1 MSLMDLLVKVDT
13 FLWGVPLMV
22 LLLGAGI
29 ILTIRTR
36 CVQLRQFPYIMKNT
50 LGRMFHRGEI
60 EEGAISPFQALST
73 ALAATV
79 GTGNIVGVSVA
90 ILGGGPGAVFW
101 MWFAAFFGM
110 CTKFSEVNLSIA
122 YRVKTDVGYA
132 GGPMYYIDRG
142 LHKPWLGKIF
152 AFLAALATFGL
163 GCSVQSNAIAGTL
176 KSSFNIPP
184 FLTAV
189 VITILTAVV
198 VIGGIKSISR
208 VTEKLVPFMA
218 AFYILG
224 GLFIIFSNIG
234 NLPGAIRDIFVGA
247 FNPRAVGGGAIGF
260 TIMTAM
266 RSGISR
272 GVFTNEAGLGSSPIA
287 HATASTDHPTRQGL
301 WGVTEVFLDTFV
313 VCTITALVILTSGV
327 MELGE
332 VDASALV
339 AEAFSLHFGFGRYI
353 ISIGLLL
360 FAFSTILGWEFY
372 GETSARYL
380 VGKRIGAPYKV
391 LFLILV
397 FLGCTIKLDMAWEV
411 ANILNALMAIPN
423 LIGLIG
429 LSGVVV
435 ALQKDFFRDDRIRKS
450 HDEYKHLIK

>member
-152 AFLAALATFGL
+152 AFLAAVATFGL